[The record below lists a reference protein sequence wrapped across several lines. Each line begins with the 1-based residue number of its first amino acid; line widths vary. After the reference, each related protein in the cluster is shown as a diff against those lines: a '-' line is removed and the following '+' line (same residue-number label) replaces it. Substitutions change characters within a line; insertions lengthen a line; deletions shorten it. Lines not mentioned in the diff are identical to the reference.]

1 MEAFENAR
9 QCHRTDLSSQGRL
22 GVIRLSYCQL
32 SELRAT
38 RIAMIVNTRA
48 RRRARLKREALA
60 IASRAGY
67 ALAMGATALIIWFFI
82 VVFFQLGA

>member
-1 MEAFENAR
+1 
-9 QCHRTDLSSQGRL
+9 
-22 GVIRLSYCQL
+22 
-32 SELRAT
+32 
-38 RIAMIVNTRA
+38 MIVNTERA

-67 ALAMGATALIIWFFI
+67 SLAMGVTALAIWFFI

>member
-1 MEAFENAR
+1 
-9 QCHRTDLSSQGRL
+9 
-22 GVIRLSYCQL
+22 
-32 SELRAT
+32 
-38 RIAMIVNTRA
+38 MIVNTERA

-67 ALAMGATALIIWFFI
+67 ALAMGVTALALWFFI

>member
-1 MEAFENAR
+1 M
-9 QCHRTDLSSQGRL
+9 
-22 GVIRLSYCQL
+22 
-32 SELRAT
+32 
-38 RIAMIVNTRA
+38 MVNTEQA

-60 IASRAGY
+60 LAGRLGY

>member
-1 MEAFENAR
+1 
-9 QCHRTDLSSQGRL
+9 
-22 GVIRLSYCQL
+22 
-32 SELRAT
+32 
-38 RIAMIVNTRA
+38 MIVNTERA

-67 ALAMGATALIIWFFI
+67 ALAMGITALALWFFI

>member
-1 MEAFENAR
+1 MEAFENGR
-9 QCHRTDLSSQGRL
+9 QHHCNRGEFM
-22 GVIRLSYCQL
+22 SYL
-32 SELRAT
+32 
-38 RIAMIVNTRA
+38 VNPTAA

>member
-1 MEAFENAR
+1 
-9 QCHRTDLSSQGRL
+9 
-22 GVIRLSYCQL
+22 
-32 SELRAT
+32 
-38 RIAMIVNTRA
+38 MIVNTERA

-67 ALAMGATALIIWFFI
+67 ALAMGATALAIWFFI